1 MSYSVRCTVKI
12 ASASGAVYSKIAKLA
27 TGTGEDVKQGLQGA
41 HVIAVQWEAFS
52 FLPGFAIGTAAG
64 ALAGQYLGANNIK
77 DAKKSTIICI
87 VLAVIFMGTMGLCM
101 MLWGSQLTSV
111 ISHEP
116 MHLSV
121 VPKLL
126 FIAGIRLGDT
136 LLLVHDTPALH
147 ESAYV
152 HEVEHAVV
160 AFESLDEG
168 ICLHG
173 HTHLPTVF
181 STNQGKATA
190 ENITFQVP
198 TDGEPIVLDP
208 TQRHLCNPGA
218 VGQPRDSDP
227 RASFAILEHTTPE
240 EEAVFTVHRTEYD
253 ITATQEAT
261 EKAGLP
267 VILAERLSMGA

>member
-1 MSYSVRCTVKI
+1 M
-12 ASASGAVYSKIAKLA
+12 AVYERL
-27 TGTGEDVKQGLQGA
+27 GEMKVDRIICLGDIVGYGPAPAQCLDLVLSYCDEVVRGN
-41 HVIAVQWEAFS
+41 HDEAALDPNLGKYFNN
-52 FLPGFAIGTAAG
+52 A
-64 ALAGQYLGANNIK
+64 ALAALNWTRDQLGPYHLIA
-77 DAKKSTIICI
+77 
-87 VLAVIFMGTMGLCM
+87 L
-101 MLWGSQLTSV
+101 
-111 ISHEP
+111 SH
-116 MHLSV
+116 M
-121 VPKLL
+121 KTR
-126 FIAGIRLGDT
+126 IRLGDA

-147 ESAYV
+147 ERAYV
-152 HEVEHAVV
+152 HEVDHAVV
-160 AFESLDEG
+160 AFESLVEG

-227 RASFAILEHTTPE
+227 RASFAILEYTAPE
-240 EEAVFTVHRTEYD
+240 AEAIFTVHRTEYD
-253 ITATQEAT
+253 ITAAKEAT

-267 VILAERLSMGA
+267 VILADRLSMGA

>member
-1 MSYSVRCTVKI
+1 MSRYGVISDI
-12 ASASGAVYSKIAKLA
+12 HSNAHALMAVYDRL
-27 TGTGEDVKQGLQGA
+27 GEMKVDEIICLGDIVGYGPAPAQCLDLVLDYCHEVVRGN
-41 HVIAVQWEAFS
+41 HDEAALDPNLGKYFNN
-52 FLPGFAIGTAAG
+52 A
-64 ALAGQYLGANNIK
+64 ALAALNWTRDQLGARHLIALSHMKTRIK
-77 DAKKSTIICI
+77 
-87 VLAVIFMGTMGLCM
+87 
-101 MLWGSQLTSV
+101 
-111 ISHEP
+111 
-116 MHLSV
+116 
-121 VPKLL
+121 
-126 FIAGIRLGDT
+126 LGDA
-136 LLLVHDTPALH
+136 LLLVHDTPALND
-147 ESAYV
+147 SAYV
-152 HEVEHAVV
+152 HEVDHAVV

-240 EEAVFTVHRTEYD
+240 AEAIFTVHRTEYD
-253 ITATQEAT
+253 ITAAQEAT

-267 VILAERLSMGA
+267 VILADRLSMGA